1 MRGIKRI
8 SLLAVALMSST
19 AMVQAADII
28 PPMDSPPPPEVV
40 VDVSTGWYIRG
51 DIGYAH
57 LGVDDVDYFQ
67 GAFLTGSFEQHDLD
81 NSWTLQGGI
90 GYQVTDYARVDLTL
104 KHVFS
109 SDFSGSSAP
118 AGSTCNGAVPGGTTC
133 EFIDNG
139 ELEAATIL
147 MANGYWD
154 LGTYHGFTPYVG
166 GGLGGA
172 HGKVG

>member
-1 MRGIKRI
+1 M
-8 SLLAVALMSST
+8 
-19 AMVQAADII
+19 
-28 PPMDSPPPPEVV
+28 

-81 NSWTLQGGI
+81 NAWTLQGGI

-147 MANGYWD
+147 MANGI
-154 LGTYHGFTPYVG
+154 LGFGNISWFHALCGR
-166 GGLGGA
+166 GLGWCA
-172 HGKVG
+172 CKVG